1 MRKADVDKSHFS
13 PFGPQMLV
21 TFRPDFRAFLQ
32 LLGLLGAVQL
42 WLASEWGNSTGAA
55 IGCLAAF
62 LGLGM
67 QLLQWTSR
75 TRAWADGRGRVLLK
89 G

>member
-1 MRKADVDKSHFS
+1 MTEANVYKSQFS
-13 PFGPQMLV
+13 LFGLQMVV
-21 TFRPDFRAFLQ
+21 TFRPDLRASLQ

-55 IGCLAAF
+55 IGCLAVF